1 MFVKRLLQLN
11 LIVSAIIALTYIL
24 LPGPTL
30 ALYGIGNDSAAISIA
45 QYFGTAH
52 VTFAVLVWI
61 ALRSGQPS
69 FLRALVVSFFA
80 GDAIGT
86 IVLLATEL
94 RGNMNPMGWGL
105 VGLSALFALGYGYC
119 VLRRLP
125 TSA

>member
-11 LIVSAIIALTYIL
+11 LVVSAIIALTYIL

-30 ALYGIGNDSAAISIA
+30 ALYGIENDAAAISIA

-52 VTFAVLVWI
+52 VAFAVLVWL
-61 ALRSGQPS
+61 ALRSREPS
-69 FLRALVVSFFA
+69 FLRALVVSFFV

-86 IVLLATEL
+86 IVLLITVL
-94 RGNMNPMGWGL
+94 RGIMNPMGWGL